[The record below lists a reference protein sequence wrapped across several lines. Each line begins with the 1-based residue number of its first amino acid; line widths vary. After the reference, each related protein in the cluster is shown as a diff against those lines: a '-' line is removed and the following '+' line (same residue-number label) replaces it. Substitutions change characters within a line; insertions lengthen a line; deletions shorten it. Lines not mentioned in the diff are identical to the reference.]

1 MSIFPNRFKTL
12 WDYFSVTLDYE
23 NRKHNEPI
31 STIFKRYLDKD
42 GGMVSNSRREIQRRF
57 YALDWK
63 YQKQILFAFL
73 KSGKYDREWAYTQ
86 LYAVWDDCFIPVLK
100 GLWEQYHE
108 KRLSWLII
116 KVFPIDYL
124 KKEFESL
131 SEGRNYFFL
140 FLRLRNESDFV
151 LDRTRL
157 NEADLLAVKYKLGEK
172 ITDGDVRDLFF
183 LLIYKLCKGTYQFKV
198 RKTIENRTYLD
209 QPLLAIFTFPTVGS
223 ILAVIRELW
232 YKPYLFEEIQ
242 KWMLQVTDGFSKTY
256 ENLDDCN
263 GLDKESY
270 LREKIKDYCLK
281 QIPSEYVRVWD
292 SIDLT
297 NQQTIMDALEQ
308 RHNEHVIKEDVA
320 NTEIISTYTYIEG
333 DNPFGNSPFK
343 IIEET

>member
-31 STIFKRYLDKD
+31 SIILKRYLDKD
-42 GGMVSNSRREIQRRF
+42 GGKVSNSRREIQWRF
-57 YALDWK
+57 SALDWK

-100 GLWEQYHE
+100 ELWEQYHE

-140 FLRLRNESDFV
+140 VLRLRNESDFV

-172 ITDGDVRDLFF
+172 ISDDDVRDLFF

-333 DNPFGNSPFK
+333 DNPFGNSPF
-343 IIEET
+343 

>member
-1 MSIFPNRFKTL
+1 MFPNRFKSL
-12 WDYFSVTLDYE
+12 WDYFSPILDYE

-31 STIFKRYLDKD
+31 SIILKRYLDKD
-42 GGMVSNSRREIQRRF
+42 GGKVSNSRREIQWRF
-57 YALDWK
+57 SALDWK

-100 GLWEQYHE
+100 ELWEQYHE

-140 FLRLRNESDFV
+140 VLRLRNESDFV

-172 ITDGDVRDLFF
+172 ISDDDVRDLFF

-333 DNPFGNSPFK
+333 DNPFGNSPF
-343 IIEET
+343 

>member
-1 MSIFPNRFKTL
+1 MFPNRFKSL
-12 WDYFSVTLDYE
+12 WDYFSTMLDYE
-23 NRKHNEPI
+23 KRKHNEPI
-31 STIFKRYLDKD
+31 SIILKGYLDKD
-42 GGMVSNSRREIQRRF
+42 GGKVSNSRREIQRRF

-86 LYAVWDDCFIPVLK
+86 LYAVWDDCFISVLK
-100 GLWEQYHE
+100 DLWEQYHE

-140 FLRLRNESDFV
+140 ALRLRNESDFV
-151 LDRTRL
+151 LDKTRL
-157 NEADLLAVKYKLGEK
+157 NEADLLAVKYKLGEE
-172 ITDGDVRDLFF
+172 IIEGDVRDLFF
-183 LLIYKLCKGTYQFKV
+183 LLIYKLCKGTYQFRV

-242 KWMLQVTDGFSKTY
+242 KWMLEVTDSFSKTY
-256 ENLDDCN
+256 DYLDDDN
-263 GLDKESY
+263 NPDKEDY
-270 LREKIKDYCLK
+270 LRERIIDHCLK
-281 QIPSEYVRVWD
+281 QIPLEYVRVWD
-292 SIDLT
+292 SIDDLT
-297 NQQTIMDALEQ
+297 NQQTILDILEQ
-308 RHNEHVIKEDVA
+308 RHNEHVIKEEVG
-320 NTEIISTYTYIEG
+320 NTEVISTYTYIDG
-333 DNPFGNSPFK
+333 DNPSGNYPF
-343 IIEET
+343 

>member
-1 MSIFPNRFKTL
+1 MFPNRFKSL
-12 WDYFSVTLDYE
+12 WDYFSTMLDYE
-23 NRKHNEPI
+23 KRKHNEPI
-31 STIFKRYLDKD
+31 SIILKRYLDKD
-42 GGMVSNSRREIQRRF
+42 GGKVSNSRREIQWRF
-57 YALDWK
+57 SALDWK

-73 KSGKYDREWAYTQ
+73 KSGKYDRKWAYTQ

-100 GLWEQYHE
+100 ELWEQYHE

-140 FLRLRNESDFV
+140 VLRLRNESDFV

-172 ITDGDVRDLFF
+172 ISDDDVRDLFF

-308 RHNEHVIKEDVA
+308 RHNEHAIKEDVA

-333 DNPFGNSPFK
+333 DNPFGNSPF
-343 IIEET
+343 